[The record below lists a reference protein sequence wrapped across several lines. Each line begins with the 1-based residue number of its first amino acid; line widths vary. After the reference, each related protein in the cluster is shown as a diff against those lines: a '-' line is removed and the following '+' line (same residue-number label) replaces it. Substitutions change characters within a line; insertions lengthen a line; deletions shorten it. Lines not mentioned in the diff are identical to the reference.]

1 MIELCIRPMVGADL
15 ERVEAM
21 LWRLSDRSRYH
32 RFFSQASSGVRAEI
46 DYLGS
51 LDGHER
57 FALVADD
64 GSKIVGVARYHGL
77 AGIAGYTAGDANA
90 ANAAN
95 AGNAGKAGNNAGD
108 ASDAGGDLPP
118 HAAAAV
124 VVEDGWQGQG
134 LGHQMMVALARAAR
148 REGFVAFD
156 VEVLGENVGAIRLVR
171 RLAPHP
177 HLRLDHGV
185 FEASLPLA
193 G

>member
-1 MIELCIRPMVGADL
+1 MTELSIRPMVGADL

-32 RFFSQASSGVRAEI
+32 RFFSQAPSGVRAEI

-51 LDGHER
+51 LDGHQR
-57 FALVADD
+57 LALVADD
-64 GSKIVGVARYHGL
+64 GTRIVGVARYHGL
-77 AGIAGYTAGDANA
+77 AG
-90 ANAAN
+90 N
-95 AGNAGKAGNNAGD
+95 AGNAGNMAGSAGNAGN
-108 ASDAGGDLPP
+108 SGDLPP

-124 VVEDGWQGQG
+124 VVEDGWQGRG

-148 REGFVAFD
+148 REGYVAFD

-171 RLAPHP
+171 RLSPHP
-177 HLRLDHGV
+177 QLRLDHGV